1 MIHCRS
7 LDNPPLT
14 NSTLLG
20 VSICTCTCNASFLD
34 YISLALST
42 YISLYISLS
51 LAISR
56 SLFTQ
61 SSILTDHFLI
71 PYMVNRCARACV
83 HACAFFSIPYRDHI
97 TGILC
102 ANMCVCHRVRVCDRM
117 CGFVIECV
125 GLCLRGIV
133 SVIVGSCINSSYI
146 YVYLLFVQRKYM
158 HMLIILFK
166 WLL

>member
-1 MIHCRS
+1 MQCLAPR
-7 LDNPPLT
+7 LYLT
-14 NSTLLG
+14 SALYLYLTLQ
-20 VSICTCTCNASFLD
+20 
-34 YISLALST
+34 
-42 YISLYISLS
+42 LS

-102 ANMCVCHRVRVCDRM
+102 ANMCVCHRVRVCVRM
-117 CGFVIECV
+117 CVFVLECV
-125 GLCLRGIV
+125 CLCLSLRSIV
-133 SVIVGSCINSSYI
+133 SVMVGSCINSSYI